1 MRKATIIVIAAI
13 YVASIVIVGV
23 FGLQALIY
31 VETVSITDII
41 LPTTIE
47 GKAVSENKN
56 GDTDYKVTITYR
68 DGLIIP
74 IEFVPDPVDA
84 PATIEVTITYQT
96 GSEENPTAELTH
108 DIGYFLTFHKKG
120 KIILTFRSTD
130 RRKFTKT
137 LSIMAN

>member
-1 MRKATIIVIAAI
+1 MRKATIIIIAAI

-47 GKAVSENKN
+47 GKEVKPNADGTGYTVVIA
-56 GDTDYKVTITYR
+56 YKE
-68 DGLIIP
+68 DLIIP

-96 GSEENPTAELTH
+96 GTEESPTAELTH
-108 DIGYFLTFHKKG
+108 DIGYFLAFRKAGKVTLTFH
-120 KIILTFRSTD
+120 STD
-130 RRKFTKT
+130 RRKCTKT
-137 LSIMAN
+137 LSITAV